1 MDPWQYFAGVVIAV
15 VAATA
20 TVVVG
25 RLTQKTAANVGQ
37 EANAVTFSR
46 DLIARIESL
55 EADVAQLR
63 TDLEA
68 NRKIT
73 ATATSFIER
82 AISWILT
89 GCAGPRPAI
98 PIILEP
104 HLDGWLV
111 NQYKREKT
119 S

>member
-1 MDPWQYFAGVVIAV
+1 MEPWQYIAGLVVTGLV
-15 VAATA
+15 TYAAARYTGRSA
-20 TVVVG
+20 AKVG
-25 RLTQKTAANVGQ
+25 E

-82 AISWILT
+82 LVSWVLT
-89 GCAGPRPAI
+89 GCQGHRPVI
-98 PIILEP
+98 PITIEP
-104 HLDGWLV
+104 HLDDWLV

>member
-1 MDPWQYFAGVVIAV
+1 MEPWQYIAGLVITGLV
-15 VAATA
+15 TYAASRA
-20 TVVVG
+20 TG
-25 RLTQKTAANVGQ
+25 KTAAKVGA

-55 EADVAQLR
+55 EADVEQLR

-82 AISWILT
+82 FMAWVLT
-89 GCAGPRPAI
+89 GHSGHRPVV
-98 PIILEP
+98 PIVLEP
-104 HLDGWLV
+104 YLDDWLV
-111 NQYKREKT
+111 NQYKVKESR
-119 S
+119 SNG